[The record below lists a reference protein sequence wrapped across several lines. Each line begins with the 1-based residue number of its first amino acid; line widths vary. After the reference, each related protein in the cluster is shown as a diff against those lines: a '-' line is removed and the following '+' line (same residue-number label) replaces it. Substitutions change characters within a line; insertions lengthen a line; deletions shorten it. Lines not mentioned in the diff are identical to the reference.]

1 MGDKN
6 PRFARIGSSVGHGSE
21 ISDPTGQQPC
31 PSFSGQ
37 AARCNRDVAK
47 SASRAGVVSAGGAAR
62 GAGTLKNTHRGTRR
76 HSDFST
82 TRILRHVHVSRAHK
96 DTKPHRP
103 GVWSAIT
110 AFNSSRLCERT
121 VVIAPPDPLCRR
133 PSQETPPHVAS
144 RRPAPCPAQ
153 LQPPC
158 PPSQPRPPGKICL
171 VDRSRLRSSY
181 VSSLS
186 LSDLVPC
193 FHALCSALRGHRRG
207 HACARV
213 RCTLLSPSSTAFP
226 GRLASPRSPLPR
238 KVTASIARP

>member
-1 MGDKN
+1 M
-6 PRFARIGSSVGHGSE
+6 
-21 ISDPTGQQPC
+21 
-31 PSFSGQ
+31 
-37 AARCNRDVAK
+37 VAK
-47 SASRAGVVSAGGAAR
+47 SRTRPDSNHAQVSQGKPHVATVTSQSRRRVQASCPRAAR
-62 GAGTLKNTHRGTRR
+62 RGARGGTLKNTHRGTRR

-213 RCTLLSPSSTAFP
+213 RCTLLSPPSTAFP

-238 KVTASIARP
+238 KATASIARP